1 MYVPNDPKTDLL
13 DLLCLCHTGCLFEV
27 SGWTTVTKSV
37 IELLVQ
43 CISQFHATLV
53 IPVLS
58 SEYFPGAGC
67 DLFSTALFK
76 HEEVPGCS
84 IRATDDLQAS

>member
-1 MYVPNDPKTDLL
+1 MYVPNAPNTDLL
-13 DLLCLCHTGCLFEV
+13 DLLCLCRTVCLCGV
-27 SGWTTVTKSV
+27 SGWTTVTKCV

-53 IPVLS
+53 IPGLS
-58 SEYFPGAGC
+58 SEYFPSAGC
-67 DLFSTALFK
+67 NLFSTAVFK